1 MTTTS
6 QRLLLVLLTSAIAAA
21 IAATAIAQKREPKIS
36 PRLPKVT
43 ALAQNTLA
51 SNIVLLA
58 QYRDRGHRA

>member
-36 PRLPKVT
+36 PRFPKVT
-43 ALAQNTLA
+43 ALAQSTLA
-51 SNIVLLA
+51 SNVVLLA
-58 QYRDRGHRA
+58 QYRGLGRQV